1 MDPKFGVSE
10 WDPAELDV
18 RQTRH
23 GTYESRPP
31 PRGGTWRDQI
41 KEEAYKLR
49 QKQREADS
57 PEFISPHS
65 TTDTMDTDE
74 AQEINKQIMEKIEKE
89 PQGSEYLNIVGE
101 GKYENMGETL
111 DTGATFSTV
120 TEMQA
125 EVEKDQQAYEEI
137 ESLEDSHI
145 VSFPK
150 LDKEKEAL
158 RRKTQGERVPFET
171 EDLMTSL
178 TNITEP
184 PPIAFTDPSDFD
196 EVLREGDEYLSKIEE
211 ELGNEARKQILSRV
225 EKGFAKTVRW
235 ETINFPLQQLMKYH
249 LRLPFPHAPK
259 VLSRNPKMW
268 VNKTPILEHPAVLIA
283 IPEWESKYGTKSYAV
298 DVKEG
303 YIYAVRNE
311 DWERLVERAYVA
323 TDEPLEIEQITPVE
337 KETLV
342 EEVRTLN
349 SKEKV
354 PLAES
359 TRKDF
364 REPIQKGKGIP
375 GADFLD
381 SEPRPR
387 VPEKELETP
396 KRKLSFG
403 DSADKEQ
410 FAKEI
415 EKDIKD
421 AEQAQWALETERMQI
436 EIEIVTLERERQ
448 RIAEERLKALR
459 QQRKKL
465 EESIMKMSNEMSKD
479 INLVTEDRK
488 QRRINMENEYL
499 NQIDLEEAA
508 VDDFFPVLSRIEEIQ
523 PDVMTTDSKISSTVD
538 PIEFMDEEALMKL
551 KLKHMRAEQCRTRT
565 HKMYKLFLESATD
578 AKKKESLEHML
589 LATINNLDRKMS
601 KFKEGLDDYD
611 QKEQHVLMQTERLQ
625 NEQEKA
631 LQEQRELQEVL
642 QGLQEKH
649 KVAEE
654 ELKALQREKD
664 DSDKKK
670 KEMED
675 KINKERKAKIWREQR
690 LEEERQKLKDLER
703 KRKEKG
709 SLKGEEEENKKV
721 REQQDRLLAERLME
735 KERKEREM
743 KDRHLAEQLQK
754 KQRLEKDERE
764 KFLTDQLLEKERQEE
779 EEMMRIKE
787 EQEQLDREEQIR
799 LEEEKQFNLT
809 EEQERLQRQEIE
821 RLRKEHLKTL
831 EREKREKEKKQAQ
844 GKARKPTEEEQKQ
857 EKESLL
863 DALHSVV
870 NGSKP
875 SKPKDLGWDYQKDK
889 EAKRV
894 FERKKEL
901 QKLREREKE
910 RKSKQCPECRYPKH
924 PGPCPCKL
932 CGKKEHEHEFK
943 DCPKSRPPKEVPEQT
958 MEFCIEC
965 MVPHPPG
972 RCICKLC
979 KTIGHTATECPWLEE
994 AKATT
999 KPPKIEREDEEPE
1012 VLFCLHCRSETHRI
1026 EDCAAYKVAQAK
1038 RKKVWCE
1045 RCKQYGH
1052 TMADCLDEKQ
1062 EQRNREIEREIMKRK
1077 QQLEEIDRKMHQVK
1091 RQAERDIGKPP
1102 QDRDIRDYPVGGRK
1116 PVTKPKKSD
1125 REPEPPPPPREGLP
1139 SGPPVGA
1146 GGGGEP
1152 PEGDDPSEPDDSDTD
1167 ESDEEESDDTEATE
1181 ESGFLYDEEGRKID
1195 IKQFYEAIRKR
1206 KKRTAKG
1213 EDEIPFKVVRGPRGH
1228 RGSKGR
1234 KGAPGDPVISQNLDR
1249 SVDANVTIDTAGL
1262 EKTFRQMGESMKE
1275 VFTSQQIFNRTMKD
1289 TLEASTKAQEKQTEA
1304 LEKLNISTK
1313 QRDHDHMFA
1322 AIQPYDGKD
1331 SKEFDAWIEQIMTA
1345 CKISG
1350 RNPKFVALAKSTDP
1364 KVMEMSEE
1372 GEEQQEE
1379 LNILSEDKGPGR
1391 FRNPNLANLICYKCG
1406 GYGHYGRECP
1416 EANQAMEQ
1424 LEDRIVGRIEHSFN
1438 AFTPVTLQYMN
1449 DMIVKAAKLEVSRKL
1464 AKKKL
1469 EKLKNQRGGDPQD
1482 KTQYPVGR
1490 GRGQPP
1496 RQGQQ
1501 VGRPPLTPTAPPMPA
1516 QQVPQPTTTRG
1527 RGRGGAN
1534 IVIKRGGRQGTQPP
1548 QNPQQTTK
1556 KVTFQQPAQ
1565 VIVKSEPEQAKVEP
1579 NPFLQPHLP
1588 EIHEMT
1594 EELEETDLDNMSQE
1608 ELDELQNQLDQELQ
1622 AEFQEEVPEEAQ

>member
-1 MDPKFGVSE
+1 MSKTIIRKRSKQKEIDPKFGVSE

-65 TTDTMDTDE
+65 TTDTMDIDE

-89 PQGSEYLNIVGE
+89 PEGSEYLNIVGE
-101 GKYENMGETL
+101 GKYENVGETL

-211 ELGNEARKQILSRV
+211 ELGNEGRKQILSRV
-225 EKGFAKTVRW
+225 ERGFAKTVRW
-235 ETINFPLQQLMKYH
+235 ESISFPLQQLMKYH

-323 TDEPLEIEQITPVE
+323 TDEPFEIEQITPVE
-337 KETLV
+337 KETMAG
-342 EEVRTLN
+342 EVQTLN

-387 VPEKELETP
+387 VPEKEIETP

-403 DSADKEQ
+403 DSADDEQ
-410 FAKEI
+410 LAKEI

-436 EIEIVTLERERQ
+436 EIERVTLERERQ

-508 VDDFFPVLSRIEEIQ
+508 VDDFFPVLSRVEEIQ
-523 PDVMTTDSKISSTVD
+523 PDVMTTDSQISSTVD

-578 AKKKESLEHML
+578 PKKKENLEHML

-611 QKEQHVLMQTERLQ
+611 QQEQYVLMQTED
-625 NEQEKA
+625 
-631 LQEQRELQEVL
+631 
-642 QGLQEKH
+642 
-649 KVAEE
+649 
-654 ELKALQREKD
+654 ELKALQKEKD

-675 KINKERKAKIWREQR
+675 KINKERKARIWREQR
-690 LEEERQKLKDLER
+690 LEEERQKLKELER

-901 QKLREREKE
+901 QK
-910 RKSKQCPECRYPKH
+910 
-924 PGPCPCKL
+924 
-932 CGKKEHEHEFK
+932 
-943 DCPKSRPPKEVPEQT
+943 
-958 MEFCIEC
+958 
-965 MVPHPPG
+965 
-972 RCICKLC
+972 
-979 KTIGHTATECPWLEE
+979 
-994 AKATT
+994 
-999 KPPKIEREDEEPE
+999 
-1012 VLFCLHCRSETHRI
+1012 
-1026 EDCAAYKVAQAK
+1026 
-1038 RKKVWCE
+1038 
-1045 RCKQYGH
+1045 
-1052 TMADCLDEKQ
+1052 
-1062 EQRNREIEREIMKRK
+1062 
-1077 QQLEEIDRKMHQVK
+1077 
-1091 RQAERDIGKPP
+1091 
-1102 QDRDIRDYPVGGRK
+1102 
-1116 PVTKPKKSD
+1116 
-1125 REPEPPPPPREGLP
+1125 
-1139 SGPPVGA
+1139 
-1146 GGGGEP
+1146 
-1152 PEGDDPSEPDDSDTD
+1152 
-1167 ESDEEESDDTEATE
+1167 
-1181 ESGFLYDEEGRKID
+1181 
-1195 IKQFYEAIRKR
+1195 
-1206 KKRTAKG
+1206 
-1213 EDEIPFKVVRGPRGH
+1213 
-1228 RGSKGR
+1228 
-1234 KGAPGDPVISQNLDR
+1234 
-1249 SVDANVTIDTAGL
+1249 
-1262 EKTFRQMGESMKE
+1262 
-1275 VFTSQQIFNRTMKD
+1275 
-1289 TLEASTKAQEKQTEA
+1289 
-1304 LEKLNISTK
+1304 
-1313 QRDHDHMFA
+1313 
-1322 AIQPYDGKD
+1322 
-1331 SKEFDAWIEQIMTA
+1331 
-1345 CKISG
+1345 
-1350 RNPKFVALAKSTDP
+1350 
-1364 KVMEMSEE
+1364 
-1372 GEEQQEE
+1372 
-1379 LNILSEDKGPGR
+1379 
-1391 FRNPNLANLICYKCG
+1391 
-1406 GYGHYGRECP
+1406 
-1416 EANQAMEQ
+1416 
-1424 LEDRIVGRIEHSFN
+1424 
-1438 AFTPVTLQYMN
+1438 
-1449 DMIVKAAKLEVSRKL
+1449 
-1464 AKKKL
+1464 
-1469 EKLKNQRGGDPQD
+1469 
-1482 KTQYPVGR
+1482 
-1490 GRGQPP
+1490 
-1496 RQGQQ
+1496 
-1501 VGRPPLTPTAPPMPA
+1501 
-1516 QQVPQPTTTRG
+1516 
-1527 RGRGGAN
+1527 
-1534 IVIKRGGRQGTQPP
+1534 
-1548 QNPQQTTK
+1548 
-1556 KVTFQQPAQ
+1556 
-1565 VIVKSEPEQAKVEP
+1565 
-1579 NPFLQPHLP
+1579 
-1588 EIHEMT
+1588 
-1594 EELEETDLDNMSQE
+1594 
-1608 ELDELQNQLDQELQ
+1608 
-1622 AEFQEEVPEEAQ
+1622 